1 MYPDAKTHAEL
12 EKLETGSTRPAAILK
27 IDKRCI
33 SAIYEPISMKI
44 CTQTQKHMP
53 NSKNLR
59 SEVLDLSHM
68 TAAVAILLT
77 DKRCILVIYEP
88 ISIEISTQTQTHM
101 PISRFM
107 KVESTEV
114 TQVSTVAAMFHT
126 GFL

>member
-1 MYPDAKTHAEL
+1 MAAAVVTWTSLPPSCKT
-12 EKLETGSTRPAAILK
+12 
-27 IDKRCI
+27 DKHDI

-68 TAAVAILLT
+68 TAAVGILLT
-77 DKRCILVIYEP
+77 DKRCISAIYEP

-101 PISRFM
+101 PISRFR
-107 KVESTEV
+107 KVEVSEV
-114 TQVSTVAAMFHT
+114 IHVTTIVAMFHT